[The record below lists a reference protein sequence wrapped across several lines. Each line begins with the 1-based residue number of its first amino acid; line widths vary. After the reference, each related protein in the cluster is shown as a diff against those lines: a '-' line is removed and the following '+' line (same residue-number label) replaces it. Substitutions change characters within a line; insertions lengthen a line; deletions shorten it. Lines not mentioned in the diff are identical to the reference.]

1 MDSLSLLF
9 EENPQKFFAYAL
21 MFISILSIFFI
32 VLSFYYDYLKKKELL
47 RKFTAFD
54 RSLKDL
60 VEEFRSFELIFS
72 EQKKSFEEY
81 KFVINRVEQ
90 EISRLAD
97 SLSNQK
103 NITSAIS
110 LAKEGYSVLEI
121 SEKTGIPKEEI
132 EPIVKYHGSI

>member
-1 MDSLSLLF
+1 MDALSLF
-9 EENPQKFFAYAL
+9 FRENPQLFFAYAL
-21 MFISILSIFFI
+21 IIISSFSIILIG
-32 VLSFYYDYLKKKELL
+32 LSFYYDYLKKKEILK
-47 RKFTAFD
+47 KFTAFD

-60 VEEFRSFELIFS
+60 VEEFRSFELIFN

-97 SLSNQK
+97 SLSAEK

-121 SEKTGIPKEEI
+121 AEKTGIPKEEI
-132 EPIVKYHGSI
+132 EPIVKYHGSN

>member
-1 MDSLSLLF
+1 MDSITLFF
-9 EENPQKFFAYAL
+9 EENPQKFFSYAL
-21 MFISILSIFFI
+21 IFISFLSILFI
-32 VLSFYYDYLKKKELL
+32 GLSFYYDYMKKEELL
-47 RKFTAFD
+47 KKFTAFD

-81 KFVINRVEQ
+81 KFIINRVEQ

-97 SLSNQK
+97 SLSNEK

-132 EPIVKYHGSI
+132 EPIVKYHGSN

>member
-1 MDSLSLLF
+1 MDSISLFF
-9 EENPQKFFAYAL
+9 ESNPQKFFAYAL
-21 MFISILSIFFI
+21 VIISSLSILLIG
-32 VLSFYYDYLKKKELL
+32 VSFYYDYMKKKEAL
-47 RKFTAFD
+47 KNFVAFD

-97 SLSNQK
+97 SLSNEK

-110 LAKEGYSVLEI
+110 LAKEGYSALEI
-121 SEKTGIPKEEI
+121 SEKTGIPLEEI

>member
-1 MDSLSLLF
+1 M
-9 EENPQKFFAYAL
+9 
-21 MFISILSIFFI
+21 
-32 VLSFYYDYLKKKELL
+32 
-47 RKFTAFD
+47 
-54 RSLKDL
+54 
-60 VEEFRSFELIFS
+60 FS

-97 SLSNQK
+97 SLSNEK

-132 EPIVKYHGSI
+132 EPIVKYHGSN

>member
-1 MDSLSLLF
+1 MDLISLFF

-21 MFISILSIFFI
+21 MAISLISIFFI
-32 VLSFYYDYLKKKELL
+32 SLSFYYDNLKKKELL
-47 RKFTAFD
+47 KKFTTFD

-60 VEEFRSFELIFS
+60 VEEFRSFELMFS

-97 SLSNQK
+97 SLSNEK

-132 EPIVKYHGSI
+132 EPIVKYHGSN

>member
-1 MDSLSLLF
+1 MDSISLFF

-21 MFISILSIFFI
+21 MVISILSIFFI
-32 VLSFYYDYLKKKELL
+32 VLSFYYDYVKKKELL

-132 EPIVKYHGSI
+132 EAIVKYHGSN

>member
-1 MDSLSLLF
+1 MDSISLFF
-9 EENPQKFFAYAL
+9 ENNPQKFFAYAL
-21 MFISILSIFFI
+21 VIISSLTILLIG
-32 VLSFYYDYLKKKELL
+32 VSFYYDYIRKKEVLKK
-47 RKFTAFD
+47 FVAFD

-97 SLSNQK
+97 SLSNEK

-110 LAKEGYSVLEI
+110 LAKEGYSASEI
-121 SEKTGIPKEEI
+121 SEKTGIPLEEI

>member
-1 MDSLSLLF
+1 MDSISLF
-9 EENPQKFFAYAL
+9 FDEDPKTFFAYAL
-21 MFISILSIFFI
+21 VIISTFSIILIG
-32 VLSFYYDYLKKKELL
+32 LSFYYDYLKKKELL
-47 RKFTAFD
+47 KQFEVFD

-72 EQKKSFEEY
+72 DQKKSFEEY
-81 KFVINRVEQ
+81 RFIINRVEQ

-97 SLSNQK
+97 SLSNEK

-121 SEKTGIPKEEI
+121 SEKTGIPQEEI
-132 EPIVKYHGSI
+132 EPIVKYHGSN

>member
-1 MDSLSLLF
+1 MDSISLFF

-21 MFISILSIFFI
+21 MVISLISIFFI
-32 VLSFYYDYLKKKELL
+32 SLSFYYDNLKKRELL
-47 RKFTAFD
+47 KKFTAFD

-60 VEEFRSFELIFS
+60 VEEFRSFELMFS

-97 SLSNQK
+97 SLSNEK

-132 EPIVKYHGSI
+132 EPIVKYHGSN

>member
-1 MDSLSLLF
+1 MDSISLFF
-9 EENPQKFFAYAL
+9 EENPHKFFAYAL
-21 MFISILSIFFI
+21 MVISILSIFFI
-32 VLSFYYDYLKKKELL
+32 VLSFYYDYVKKKELL

>member
-1 MDSLSLLF
+1 MYSLSLLF

-21 MFISILSIFFI
+21 MVISILSIFFI

>member
-1 MDSLSLLF
+1 MDSISLFF

-21 MFISILSIFFI
+21 MVISLISIFFI
-32 VLSFYYDYLKKKELL
+32 SLSFYYDNLKKRELL
-47 RKFTAFD
+47 KKFTAFD

-60 VEEFRSFELIFS
+60 VEEFRSFELMFS

-97 SLSNQK
+97 SLSNEK

-110 LAKEGYSVLEI
+110 LAKEGYSVIEI

-132 EPIVKYHGSI
+132 EPIVKYHGSN